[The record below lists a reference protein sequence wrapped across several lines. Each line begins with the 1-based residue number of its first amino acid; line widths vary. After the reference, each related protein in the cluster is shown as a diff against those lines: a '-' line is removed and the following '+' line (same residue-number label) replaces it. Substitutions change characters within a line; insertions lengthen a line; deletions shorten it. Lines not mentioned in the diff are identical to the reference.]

1 MILLSFYKI
10 EKLNNPIQ
18 LFNLISLKNF
28 EKLFYI
34 YIYMSNATAMCDYYT
49 KKDHKKV
56 LQTCMDRS

>member
-49 KKDHKKV
+49 KK
-56 LQTCMDRS
+56 RS